1 MITPF
6 QADDGRVVLVNRG
19 WIGRTMTTWSKPTN
33 ESTTL
38 LVIFSEMEKEGRFS
52 PVNDF
57 ASKKLLWLEDKAVWK
72 AMGYSDNSSAPNV
85 VLEAIGK
92 AERFFFVGHA
102 SAMLS
107 YTMSRP
113 LQRMM

>member
-19 WIGRTMTTWSKPTN
+19 WIGRTTTMWSKPAN
-33 ESTTL
+33 ESTL

-72 AMGYSDNSSAPNV
+72 AMGYSDDSSAPNV

-92 AERFFFVGHA
+92 AERFFFVRHA
-102 SAMLS
+102 RAMLS
-107 YTMSRP
+107 YTTSCP
-113 LQRMM
+113 L

>member
-19 WIGRTMTTWSKPTN
+19 WIGRTTTTWSKPTN

-72 AMGYSDNSSAPNV
+72 AMGYSDDSSAPNI

-92 AERFFFVGHA
+92 AVLFL
-102 SAMLS
+102 LS
-107 YTMSRP
+107 PRHCCV
-113 LQRMM
+113 